1 MEKELEESVRKSSNH
16 EIGINLISVISQVF
30 EVDHNGRAQDITFTP
45 KLQEVKVSACL
56 NLNGIRIKKDDLL
69 LIEKCLRNYRSIK
82 HIYMSGCHLNCR
94 NLNSISCHFGS
105 VVKLD
110 LSDNLLQEI
119 RNDIF
124 NCMPNVQT
132 LDISMNKL
140 SKLSADICKL
150 KNLAELNLANNQLLY
165 LPEEIGSLRKLMLLD
180 VSHNLLDENTK

>member
-1 MEKELEESVRKSSNH
+1 MTEHKTLLHS
-16 EIGINLISVISQVF
+16 
-30 EVDHNGRAQDITFTP
+30 
-45 KLQEVKVSACL
+45 KLQEVKGSACL
-56 NLNGIRIKKDDLL
+56 NLNGIRIKKDDLP

-82 HIYMSGCHLNCR
+82 HIYMSGCHLNRR
-94 NLNSISCHFGS
+94 NLDSISCHFGS

-110 LSDNLLQEI
+110 LSDNFLQEI

-180 VSHNLLDENTK
+180 VSHNLLDEIPSNLVSNEIQHSLKKLNCRGIKFLFDDCADSAIKII